1 MRRLFLSDVHL
12 SPRHPDRAERLL
24 ALLSREAGRIGEL
37 YILGDLFDY
46 WIGPKH
52 LDLPDYRETF
62 DAMRGLSARGVRVVF
77 LCGNR
82 DFYVR
87 RRFRE
92 ALGLEVFTGPVTVPI
107 DGGRVCLCHGDH
119 LCTRDR
125 STQRAQVIIRSR
137 AVEAIFTRL
146 PAGLARFLALGYR
159 GHSRRVTTSKP
170 ARRKA
175 LEDEAVLATFRAGAD
190 VIVCGH
196 IHRPAKHIWQAD
208 GREHLL
214 FVLGDWSTG
223 SSYLVEEDG
232 RWRLYG
238 VTAP

>member
-12 SPRHPDRAERLL
+12 SPRHPERGRRLL
-24 ALLSREAGRIGEL
+24 DLLSREAGRIGEL

-52 LDLPDYRETF
+52 LDLPDYREAF
-62 DAMRGLSARGVRVVF
+62 DAVRGLSARGVRVVF

-92 ALGLEVFTGPVTVPI
+92 ALGLEVFTGPITAEI
-107 DGGRVCLCHGDH
+107 GRARVCLCHGDH

-125 STQRAQVIIRSR
+125 PTQRAQAIIRSR
-137 AVEAIFTRL
+137 PIEAIFTRL

-159 GHSRRVTTSKP
+159 GHSRRVTARKP

-175 LEDEAVLATFRAGAD
+175 LAAEAVLAAFRAGAD

-196 IHRPAKHIWQAD
+196 IHRAAKHTWRAG
-208 GREHLL
+208 GREHVLYS
-214 FVLGDWSTG
+214 LGDWSNG
-223 SSYLVEEDG
+223 SSYLIEEDG
-232 RWRLYG
+232 RWRLFG
-238 VTAP
+238 AEGR